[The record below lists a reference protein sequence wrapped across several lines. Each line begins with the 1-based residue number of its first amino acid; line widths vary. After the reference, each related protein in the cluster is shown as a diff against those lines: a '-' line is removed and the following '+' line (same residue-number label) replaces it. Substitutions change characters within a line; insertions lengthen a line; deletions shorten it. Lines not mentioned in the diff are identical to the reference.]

1 MRASPQPVMDDYCAG
16 ASQLSSAAEFH
27 ALTGNQS
34 DEGDMELVCPPK
46 PVCIAF
52 MSWCS
57 PECRRFGA
65 TFDKLTAGHP
75 GVRFYRVDLESEEPA
90 RLALEQGV
98 TKATQLPCFKFYRN
112 GIPLSPPVEGANV
125 DALEAAL
132 KRLES

>member
-1 MRASPQPVMDDYCAG
+1 MDDYCAG
-16 ASQLSSAAEFH
+16 ASLLSSAAEFH
-27 ALTGNQS
+27 AVTGNQS
-34 DEGDMELVCPPK
+34 DTGDMEQVVPPK
-46 PVCIAF
+46 PVCVAF

-65 TFDKLTAGHP
+65 AFDKLTVGHP

-98 TKATQLPCFKFYRN
+98 TKETQLPCMMFYHN
-112 GIPLSPPVEGANV
+112 GIRLSPPVEGANA